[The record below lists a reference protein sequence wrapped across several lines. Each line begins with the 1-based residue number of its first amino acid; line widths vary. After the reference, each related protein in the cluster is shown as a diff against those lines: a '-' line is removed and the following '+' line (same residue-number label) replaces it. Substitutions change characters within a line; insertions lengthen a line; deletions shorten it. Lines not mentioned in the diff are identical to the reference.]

1 MKKVGIIFFI
11 AALIL
16 GVVLANIFSFGRIGS
31 RIFHFSTNFGGVS
44 GSGNIVTDK
53 RDVVDF
59 KAIDVGGIFKVEVT
73 AQKDYSVEVVADDN
87 LQPIIK
93 TELDGDVLKISA
105 DKHIKSHEPIV
116 IRISAPD
123 IENVEA
129 SGASNVSVSNL
140 KNSEFALNTSGA
152 SKVAVQGETARLN
165 IDVSGASNIN
175 AEGLK
180 ADNARVDAS
189 GASKVS
195 VFALDELWADAS
207 GASKIVYTGTP
218 KNFTNK
224 TSGASSVTQK

>member
-1 MKKVGIIFFI
+1 MKKVGIIFFA

-16 GVVLANIFSFGRIGS
+16 GVVLANIISFGNIGS
-31 RIFHFSTNFGGVS
+31 RIFRFSANFGGVS

-53 RDVVDF
+53 RDLTGF
-59 KAIDVGGIFKVEVT
+59 KAIDVGGIFKLEVT
-73 AQKDYSVEVVADDN
+73 AQQDYSVEVVADDN

-93 TELDGDVLKISA
+93 TEIDGDVLRISS
-105 DKHIKSHEPIV
+105 DRHIKSHGPIL
-116 IRISAPD
+116 IKISAPD

-129 SGASNVSVSNL
+129 SGASNVNVSNL
-140 KNSEFALNTSGA
+140 KNAEFAIDTSGA
-152 SKVAVQGETARLN
+152 SKVAVQGETELLN

-180 ADNARVDAS
+180 AGNARVDAS

-195 VFALDELWADAS
+195 VFAVDELRAEAS

-224 TSGASSVTQK
+224 TSGASSVSQK